1 MEGYILKHNNPA
13 ANPKNALQFTN
24 LSGLCCGDKKNAV
37 ACRYRAVLGSVG
49 STTAISSVKIGG
61 TVYTLDG
68 AYLVNQARE
77 RDLLVANITKIVQE
91 TLGYTA
97 EGNITWTFA
106 SSTLTIETDYSDLVF
121 DYLGADTTPFV
132 PTACKFIGEADT
144 TTCAAGVAITHSAS
158 SGTLTLDFYSSGTI
172 TNISLTNGTSS
183 AFNSDPAAGSAD
195 NAVVTRAADGAWH
208 LVVTAGAG
216 GALWENTETL
226 TFTVIIAG
234 CASPFVWTGKLVF
247 PNIA

>member
-13 ANPKNALQFTN
+13 ANPKNALQFTD

-37 ACRYRAVLGSVG
+37 ACRYKAVLGSVS

-97 EGNITWTFA
+97 EGNITWSFA

-132 PTACKFIGEADT
+132 PTVCRFIGEADT

-158 SGTLTLDFYSSGTI
+158 SGTLTL
-172 TNISLTNGTSS
+172 TNGTSS
-183 AFNSDPAAGSAD
+183 AFNNDPAGGNAD

-216 GALWENTETL
+216 GALWENTETI
-226 TFTVIIAG
+226 TMTVTISG
-234 CASPFVWTGKLVF
+234 CASPFVWSGKLVF
-247 PNIA
+247 PNIP